1 MLIQYQNVEVRQE
14 NTPILQNVNFQLNEG
29 EFVYFIGKVGSG
41 KTSLLKT
48 LYAELDVKSGTAEV
62 LGYNMRKLKRKHVPN
77 LRRQLGIVFQ
87 DFQLLTDRTVAA
99 NLDFVLRATGWKKR
113 KEREQRIT
121 EVLQLV
127 SLEHKADSM
136 PHQLSGG
143 EKQRVTIAR
152 ALLNNPKIILADEPT
167 GNLDT
172 ESGQNITALLH
183 DISKNGTAIIM
194 STHNLTLLQEYPGTV
209 YQTVD
214 STLIEATDRKSAV

>member
-214 STLIEATDRKSAV
+214 STLIEATET